1 MIFFFNFPKV
11 FSQLEKKVLALQYST
26 GSKQVWFGS
35 TPTMRSSNT
44 GTLHVCE
51 LPYILNVCEECA
63 ATINSVVVD
72 VATLAE
78 EEEGFGSAAR
88 MSSSFASQSRGTDL
102 NVWKPWNLL
111 PGMPLNHFNEGP
123 LLPVECRSCC
133 IRYVADG
140 AKDGGCDRWH
150 FSGEMFPLLFLACF
164 MHCIFFCLDFFSFS
178 ALFISVLFTPLPVS
192 LLYYS
197 LFG

>member
-1 MIFFFNFPKV
+1 
-11 FSQLEKKVLALQYST
+11 
-26 GSKQVWFGS
+26 
-35 TPTMRSSNT
+35 MRDSNA

-78 EEEGFGSAAR
+78 EEEGFGSAVR
-88 MSSSFASQSRGTDL
+88 MSSSLASQSRGTDL

-150 FSGEMFPLLFLACF
+150 VRFFLYFFGLFYALYFFLPRFLFLF
-164 MHCIFFCLDFFSFS
+164 PIICLSFSFS
-178 ALFISVLFTPLPVS
+178 PLS